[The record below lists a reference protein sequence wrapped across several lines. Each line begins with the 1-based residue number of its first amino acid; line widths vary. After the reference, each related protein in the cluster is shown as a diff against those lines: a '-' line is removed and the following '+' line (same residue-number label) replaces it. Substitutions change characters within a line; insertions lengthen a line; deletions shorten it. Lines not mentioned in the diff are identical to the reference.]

1 MNQVIRTSL
10 KKIFYSFS
18 SKLMFFFIV
27 VEYRPPFEGF
37 LLLIK
42 QHGVVE
48 RTVAWEVRDLESS
61 PDAATK

>member
-1 MNQVIRTSL
+1 
-10 KKIFYSFS
+10 
-18 SKLMFFFIV
+18 MFFFNV
-27 VEYRPPFEGF
+27 VEHRPPFEGF